1 MRDTM
6 ERAFWSRTDNLES
19 AKFFA
24 NRTPPIQSHPYVYK
38 AVVEPERRT

>member
-6 ERAFWSRTDNLES
+6 ERAVWSWTDNLET

-24 NRTPPIQSHPYVYK
+24 NRTLPIQSHPYVYK